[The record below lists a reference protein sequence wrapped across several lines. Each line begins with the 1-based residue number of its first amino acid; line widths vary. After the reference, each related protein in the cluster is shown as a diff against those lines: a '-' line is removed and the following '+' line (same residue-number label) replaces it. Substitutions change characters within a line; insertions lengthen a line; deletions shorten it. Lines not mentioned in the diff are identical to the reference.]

1 MQKAVRTHEFKT
13 KTEVGI
19 VTADKIYGTADNYK
33 YLKGKNALACIS
45 HQHRGSIRTGMF
57 GHEKFHYDRVNDCFI
72 CPANQKLLRYD
83 HKRPYQA
90 CPNTWGIRYR
100 AKRQAC
106 EQCHFFS
113 QCVLS
118 KKWGRQIVRNV
129 NAEYVEW
136 ADHCLSKHDR
146 KRLRARRQYKMEG
159 SFADAANNYGFKR
172 ARWRGLAKM
181 QMQNLMIAAIQN
193 LGKLMRYGGCS
204 RKTRAALMAIKDGLY
219 DIKVILHRLDNIFAI
234 YERI

>member
-1 MQKAVRTHEFKT
+1 
-13 KTEVGI
+13 
-19 VTADKIYGTADNYK
+19 
-33 YLKGKNALACIS
+33 
-45 HQHRGSIRTGMF
+45 
-57 GHEKFHYDRVNDCFI
+57 
-72 CPANQKLLRYD
+72 
-83 HKRPYQA
+83 
-90 CPNTWGIRYR
+90 
-100 AKRQAC
+100 
-106 EQCHFFS
+106 
-113 QCVLS
+113 
-118 KKWGRQIVRNV
+118 
-129 NAEYVEW
+129 
-136 ADHCLSKHDR
+136 
-146 KRLRARRQYKMEG
+146 MEG